1 MNKRDKKIKII
12 GLIPARLKSTRI
24 PEKALADICGLPMV
38 VHTYLRSCYA
48 NLLDDVYVVTDST
61 RIRDDV
67 LAYGGKVLLSRRDH
81 NCGTNRIAEIAEE
94 MDCDIVV
101 NIQGD
106 EPLVNPE
113 HIDEIIKPLI
123 NNPSIKVSVGVT
135 PYQKK
140 NSTSDIKAV
149 LDLEGNILYCS
160 RNDIPSDART
170 PVSTLLKMCFI
181 VPCRRDFLLEFAGW
195 EPSPLE
201 QIEFIEH
208 LRILEHGVKMRAVHL
223 DKAHISVDTYDEL
236 TEVRKLMENDILF
249 KKYAQIKVSTKFS
262 DKS

>member
-1 MNKRDKKIKII
+1 MKII
-12 GLIPARLKSTRI
+12 GLIPARLKSTRL

-38 VHTYLRSCYA
+38 VHTYLRSCRA
-48 NLLDDVYVVTDST
+48 KLLDDVYVVTDSPL
-61 RIRDDV
+61 IRDVV
-67 LAYGGKVLLSRRDH
+67 LSYGGKVLLSKREH

-113 HIDEIIKPLI
+113 HIDEVIKPLI
-123 NNPSIKVSVGVT
+123 ADSSIKVSVGVT
-135 PYQKK
+135 PYKKK

-181 VPCRRDFLLEFAGW
+181 VPCRRDFLLEYAGW
-195 EPSPLE
+195 DPSPLE
-201 QIEFIEH
+201 QVEFIEH

-223 DKAHISVDTYDEL
+223 DHAHISVDTYDEL
-236 TEVRKLMENDILF
+236 AEVRRLMEQDPLA
-249 KKYAQIKVSTKFS
+249 KKYIHTNLIKKFPK
-262 DKS
+262 DC